1 MKKLHKLL
9 TFMTEV
15 LSHRNQITDLPYKSM
30 DWFLYDKDLRHERII
45 KKYTKINNDLF
56 KKVTPYSEKIT
67 HKTKLLHQITKLL
80 HQIYFFCHQ
89 IGKNFTRNIKI
100 FTPN

>member
-15 LSHRNQITDLPYKSM
+15 LSHRNQTTDLPYKSM

-80 HQIYFFCHQ
+80 HQIYFFLSSNRKKFYSKH
-89 IGKNFTRNIKI
+89 
-100 FTPN
+100 

>member
-1 MKKLHKLL
+1 MKHQ
-9 TFMTEV
+9 TEIACKIIQKNTSSNV
-15 LSHRNQITDLPYKSM
+15 LNEKIDLPYKSM
-30 DWFLYDKDLRHERII
+30 DWFLYDKDLHHERII

-80 HQIYFFCHQ
+80 HQIYFFSSNRKKFYSKH
-89 IGKNFTRNIKI
+89 
-100 FTPN
+100 

>member
-15 LSHRNQITDLPYKSM
+15 LSHRNQTTDLPYKSM
-30 DWFLYDKDLRHERII
+30 DWFLYDKDLLHERII

-56 KKVTPYSEKIT
+56 
-67 HKTKLLHQITKLL
+67 
-80 HQIYFFCHQ
+80 
-89 IGKNFTRNIKI
+89 
-100 FTPN
+100 